1 MLYGKKSLFFDIKER
16 PNCSCVCV
24 CVHTRVCCC
33 KDIFTKGCLKF
44 RDQKCKSS
52 ERTSGFEFMSMLIHS
67 FACILKGSILK
78 CISPSKIAIVNSNG
92 E

>member
-1 MLYGKKSLFFDIKER
+1 MVKSITFLIQKR
-16 PNCSCVCV
+16 GQTIAI
-24 CVHTRVCCC
+24 CVHSRVCHC
-33 KDIFTKGCLKF
+33 KNIFTKGYSKF

-52 ERTSGFEFMSMLIHS
+52 ERTSGFEFMSMHIHI
-67 FACILKGSILK
+67 FACILKGRILK